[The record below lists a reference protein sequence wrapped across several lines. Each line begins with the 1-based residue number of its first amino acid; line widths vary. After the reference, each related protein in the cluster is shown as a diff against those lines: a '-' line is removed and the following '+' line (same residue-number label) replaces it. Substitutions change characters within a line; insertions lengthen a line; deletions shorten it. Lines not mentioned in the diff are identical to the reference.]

1 MVDWPLNRAAAFQA
15 HHREQIV
22 NRRIF
27 LINAGTAIAATGL
40 LAAGCTV
47 TNPDTPADRDARRRE
62 IDSGAEGTLTRL
74 YASARGAKELAN
86 RAPGML
92 IFPRVLSGGLVVG
105 GEYGD
110 GVLRSRGRTD
120 GYYRV
125 VGGSFGWQIGAQSQ
139 AIVLMFLTQE
149 ALDRFRKSSGW
160 TIGADATVSV
170 ARVGATGEIDSNTV
184 KQSVVGFALTNVGL
198 YAGLT
203 LEGSK
208 ITRLDL

>member
-1 MVDWPLNRAAAFQA
+1 MK
-15 HHREQIV
+15 
-22 NRRIF
+22 RRTF
-27 LINAGTAIAATGL
+27 LINGGAAAAAIGL
-40 LAAGCTV
+40 LGPGCTV
-47 TNPDTPADRDARRRE
+47 TRPDTPEDRAARRRE
-62 IDSGAEGTLTRL
+62 INSGADGTLTRL
-74 YASARGAKELAN
+74 YSNARGAKELLN
-86 RAPGML
+86 RAQGIL

-110 GVLRSRGRTD
+110 GVLRAGGRTD

-170 ARVGATGEIDSNTV
+170 ANVGATGDLDSNTV
-184 KQSVVGFALTNVGL
+184 KQSIVGFALTNVGL
-198 YAGLT
+198 YAGVKLD
-203 LEGSK
+203 GSK